1 MIDSA
6 NCLLCCILLFPFQQ
20 VCVTRSVL
28 SPRSVVK
35 YCTCCS
41 SCFPYISKKAQQG
54 RAAFPEK
61 AAAKVVLCCFPCS
74 RLVWA
79 HRLLYVVL
87 VVQVVFPNISKK
99 TQQGRAAFPE
109 KAAAKVVLCCFP
121 CSRIVWVLRLLY
133 VVLVVLVVFLYQQE
147 DSARTGCFSWK
158 SCRKSCS
165 LLFPLQQACLSS
177 QVVIRCTCCSSCF
190 PYISKKT
197 QYKVLTNR
205 LTRD

>member
-6 NCLLCCILLFPFQQ
+6 NCPLCCILLFPLQQACLSSQVVIRCTCCSSCFPYISKKPQQGRAAFPEKAGAKSCILLFSFQQ
-20 VCVTRSVL
+20 VCVMRSVL

-74 RLVWA
+74 RLV
-79 HRLLYVVL
+79 
-87 VVQVVFPNISKK
+87 
-99 TQQGRAAFPE
+99 
-109 KAAAKVVLCCFP
+109 
-121 CSRIVWVLRLLY
+121 
-133 VVLVVLVVFLYQQE
+133 
-147 DSARTGCFSWK
+147 
-158 SCRKSCS
+158 
-165 LLFPLQQACLSS
+165 LSS

-190 PYISKKT
+190 PYIRKKT

>member
-6 NCLLCCILLFPFQQ
+6 NCPLCCILLFPLQQ
-20 VCVTRSVL
+20 ACQSHRLLYVVLVVLVVFHISARRRSNDGQL
-28 SPRSVVK
+28 
-35 YCTCCS
+35 
-41 SCFPYISKKAQQG
+41 FLKKLPQ
-54 RAAFPEK
+54 
-61 AAAKVVLCCFPCS
+61 KVVLCCFPFS

-87 VVQVVFPNISKK
+87 VV
-99 TQQGRAAFPE
+99 
-109 KAAAKVVLCCFP
+109 
-121 CSRIVWVLRLLY
+121 
-133 VVLVVLVVFLYQQE
+133 LVVFHISARRRSKDGLLFLKKLPQKLFFVVSLAAGLSEFSGCYTLYLLFKLFSIYQQE
-147 DSARTGCFSWK
+147 GAARTGCFSWK

>member
-6 NCLLCCILLFPFQQ
+6 NCPLCCILLFSFQQ
-20 VCVTRSVL
+20 VCVARSVL

-41 SCFPYISKKAQQG
+41 SCFPYISKKAQQR

-61 AAAKVVLCCFPCS
+61 AGAKSCSLLFPLQQAC
-74 RLVWA
+74 LEFTGCYMLY
-79 HRLLYVVL
+79 LLFKL
-87 VVQVVFPNISKK
+87 FS
-99 TQQGRAAFPE
+99 
-109 KAAAKVVLCCFP
+109 
-121 CSRIVWVLRLLY
+121 
-133 VVLVVLVVFLYQQE
+133 LYQQE
-147 DSARTGCFSWK
+147 DAARTGCFSWK

-190 PYISKKT
+190 PISARRISKDGLLFLKKLP
-197 QYKVLTNR
+197 QKLFFVVSLAAGLSELTGCYT
-205 LTRD
+205 LYLLFKLFSLYQQEDPV

>member
-74 RLVWA
+74 R
-79 HRLLYVVL
+79 
-87 VVQVVFPNISKK
+87 
-99 TQQGRAAFPE
+99 
-109 KAAAKVVLCCFP
+109 
-121 CSRIVWVLRLLY
+121 IVWVLRLLY
-133 VVLVVLVVFLYQQE
+133 VVLVVLVVFPISARRRSKDWLLFLKKLPQKLFFVVSLSAGMSEFSGCYTLYLLFKLFSLCQQE
-147 DSARTGCFSWK
+147 DPARTGCFSWK

-165 LLFPLQQACLSS
+165 LLFPL
-177 QVVIRCTCCSSCF
+177 
-190 PYISKKT
+190 
-197 QYKVLTNR
+197 
-205 LTRD
+205 

>member
-6 NCLLCCILLFPFQQ
+6 NCPLCCILLFPLQQ
-20 VCVTRSVL
+20 VCVTHSVL
-28 SPRSVVK
+28 SPRSVVI

-61 AAAKVVLCCFPCS
+61 AAAKSCSLLFPFQQDCLSSQVVIRCTCCSSCFP
-74 RLVWA
+74 
-79 HRLLYVVL
+79 Y
-87 VVQVVFPNISKK
+87 ISKK
-99 TQQGRAAFPE
+99 AQQGQAAFPE
-109 KAAAKVVLCCFP
+109 KAAAK
-121 CSRIVWVLRLLY
+121 
-133 VVLVVLVVFLYQQE
+133 
-147 DSARTGCFSWK
+147 
-158 SCRKSCS
+158 SCS
-165 LLFPLQQACLSS
+165 LLFPFQQDCLSS